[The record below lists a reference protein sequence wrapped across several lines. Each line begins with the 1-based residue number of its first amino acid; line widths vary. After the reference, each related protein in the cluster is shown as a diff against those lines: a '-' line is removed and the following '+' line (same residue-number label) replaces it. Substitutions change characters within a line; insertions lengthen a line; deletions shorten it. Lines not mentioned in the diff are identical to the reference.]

1 MSGTANNAVLA
12 FVHQQEKKV
21 ISTTAKNTLG
31 SLGVIALTGLVSPFA
46 NAVDSAWYIGGNVG
60 QTRATIDD
68 ARISRGLLG
77 SGFATTG
84 ISDDNRDT
92 GFKLFG
98 GYQFNPYI
106 GLEGGYFDLGKF
118 GFNATTNP
126 AGSLNGSIKLRG
138 VNLDLVGTLPIAG
151 GLSAFGRVGVNYA
164 QARDHFTGTGA
175 VRVLNA
181 DPSKRGA
188 NVKYGAGLQYA
199 FTDNFAMRA
208 EVERYR
214 INDAVGNKGDVDMVS
229 LGLIYRFGDK
239 SPSRVAPAPMQQPVV
254 VAAAPAPAPVIAAPP
269 PPPVS
274 NRVTFA
280 ADSLFDFDKSVIK
293 PAGKQALDKL
303 AADLRDTRFEL
314 VTVTGHTDRLGSHAY
329 NLKLSAR
336 RAEAVKA
343 YLAQAAG
350 ISADKITATGVN
362 GANPVTNP
370 ADCKGNK
377 PTPKLIA
384 CLQPDRRVDVEVTG
398 TR

>member
-1 MSGTANNAVLA
+1 MQLTKATRTIGLITLTALA
-12 FVHQQEKKV
+12 GPL
-21 ISTTAKNTLG
+21 A
-31 SLGVIALTGLVSPFA
+31 ALSA
-46 NAVDSAWYIGGNVG
+46 AAADNAWYVGGNVG

-68 ARISRGLLG
+68 ARITSGLLG
-77 SGFATTG
+77 SGFATTS
-84 ISDDNRDT
+84 IADDNRDT

-106 GLEGGYFDLGKF
+106 GLEGGFFDLGKF
-118 GFNATTNP
+118 GFNATTVP

-164 QARDHFTGTGA
+164 EARDHFAGTGA

-188 NVKYGAGLQYA
+188 NVKFGAGLQYA
-199 FTDNFAMRA
+199 FSDALSMRA

-214 INDAVGNKGDVDMVS
+214 INDAVGNKGDIDMIS
-229 LGLIYRFGDK
+229 LGLVYRFGDR
-239 SPSRVAPAPMQQPVV
+239 SPSPVARAPMPQPIV
-254 VAAAPAPAPVIAAPP
+254 VAAAPAPVIVAPPPP

-280 ADSLFDFDKSVIK
+280 ADSLFDFDKSIIK
-293 PAGKQALDKL
+293 PAGKQTLDKL
-303 AADLRDTRFEL
+303 AADLRGTRFDL

-343 YLAQAAG
+343 YLIQAANIPAEK
-350 ISADKITATGVN
+350 ISATGVN
-362 GANPVTNP
+362 GSNPVTNP
-370 ADCKGNK
+370 NDCKGTK
-377 PTPKLIA
+377 PTPKLVA

>member
-1 MSGTANNAVLA
+1 M
-12 FVHQQEKKV
+12 
-21 ISTTAKNTLG
+21 ISTIAKHTLG
-31 SLGVIALTGLVSPFA
+31 TLGVVALTGVLSPFA
-46 NAVDSAWYIGGNVG
+46 AAQDNPWYVGGNVG
-60 QTRATIDD
+60 QTRAAIDD
-68 ARISRGLLG
+68 ARITRGLLG

-84 ISDDNRDT
+84 IRDDNRDT

-98 GYQFNPYI
+98 GYQFNPYV
-106 GLEGGYFDLGKF
+106 GLEGGFFDLGKF

-126 AGSLNGSIKLRG
+126 AGSLNGTIKLRG

-164 QARDHFTGTGA
+164 EARDHFVGTGA

-188 NVKYGAGLQYA
+188 NVKFGAGLQYA
-199 FTDNFAMRA
+199 FTDALAMRA

-214 INDAVGNKGDVDMVS
+214 INDAVGNKGDIDMVS

-239 SPSRVAPAPMQQPVV
+239 SPSPVARAPMPQPVV
-254 VAAAPAPAPVIAAPP
+254 VAAAPAPAPVIVPP
-269 PPPVS
+269 PPPPPIS

-280 ADSLFDFDKSVIK
+280 ADSLFDFDKSTIK
-293 PAGKQALDKL
+293 PAGKQTLDKL
-303 AADLRDTRFEL
+303 ATDLRGARFDI
-314 VTVTGHTDRLGSHAY
+314 VTVTGHTDRLGSHQY

-343 YLAQAAG
+343 YLSQTAN
-350 ISADKITATGVN
+350 IPADKITATGVN
-362 GANPVTNP
+362 GASPVTNP
-370 ADCKGNK
+370 DDCKGTK